1 MKAMVVRATGPA
13 ETALR
18 LETLPD
24 PSPGP
29 GQAVLRVEACGVC
42 FHDVV
47 TRNGTLKAGI
57 ALPLIP
63 GHEVCGSVVALGA
76 GARGLA
82 LGQRVATTQR
92 GHVCGACRHCAG
104 GREPLC
110 AEAVF
115 LGDAGLNGGY
125 AEYMVIDADM
135 VVPVPEG
142 VAAADAAIAACAIG
156 TMFHAIA
163 EIGRVRPGET
173 VLVTGAGGGLGMHG
187 VQLARLAGAR
197 VLAQTG
203 SAGKAEALRA
213 AGADAVVALPRGE
226 DFSAAVKALTAGE
239 GVDVVI
245 DNVGTPLFQPTRRS
259 LAKAGR
265 WVLVGQLS
273 GDFVPF
279 NPAQLFLRGI
289 SMLSAT
295 STTRAEL
302 RQVLALLARGAIRA
316 VRDASLPLA
325 QAAEAHRRIEAGS
338 ALGRLVL
345 EPAA

>member
-1 MKAMVVRATGPA
+1 MVVRRTGSA
-13 ETALR
+13 QESLL
-18 LETLPD
+18 LETLAD
-24 PSPGP
+24 PSPAP
-29 GQAVLRVEACGVC
+29 GQVVLRVEACGVC

-63 GHEVCGSVVALGA
+63 GHEICGTIVALDGDVH
-76 GARGLA
+76 GLR

-92 GHVCGACRHCAG
+92 AHVCGVCRHCTQ

-110 AEAVF
+110 AEAAF

-125 AEYMVIDADM
+125 AEYVALDAGM
-135 VVPVPEG
+135 VVPVPDG
-142 VAAADAAIAACAIG
+142 VAPAAAAIAACAIG
-156 TMFHAIA
+156 TMFHAIR
-163 EIGRVRPGET
+163 EVGRVAPGDT
-173 VLVTGAGGGLGMHG
+173 VLVTGAGGGLGVHG

-203 SAGKAEALRA
+203 SPGKVAALRE
-213 AGADAVVALPRGE
+213 AGAHEVLVQPHAE
-226 DFSAAVKALTAGE
+226 DFSGAVKALTGGE

-265 WVLVGQLS
+265 WVLVGQLT

-289 SMLSAT
+289 SLLSAT

-316 VRDASLPLA
+316 VLDQALPL
-325 QAAEAHRRIEAGS
+325 QEAARAHLLVESGR
-338 ALGRLVL
+338 ALGRVTLR
-345 EPAA
+345 PAA

>member
-1 MKAMVVRATGPA
+1 MRAPGPA
-13 ETALR
+13 ETALQ

-29 GQAVLRVEACGVC
+29 GQAVLQVEACGVC

-47 TRNGTLKAGI
+47 TRNGTLKAGVE
-57 ALPLIP
+57 PPFIP
-63 GHEVCGSVVALGA
+63 GHEICGTVAALG
-76 GARGLA
+76 RDVRDLA
-82 LGQRVATTQR
+82 IGQRVATTQR
-92 GHVCGACRHCAG
+92 GHVCGLCRHCTG

-125 AEYMVIDADM
+125 AEYVVLDAGM

-142 VAAADAAIAACAIG
+142 VAPDAAAIAACAIG
-156 TMFHAIA
+156 TMFHAVR
-163 EIGRVRPGET
+163 EMGQVRPGDT

-197 VLAQTG
+197 VLAQTT
-203 SAGKAEALRA
+203 SHSKVEALRA
-213 AGADAVVALPRGE
+213 AGAHDVVLHARGE
-226 DFSAAVKALTAGE
+226 DFSGAVKDLTGGE

-259 LAKAGR
+259 IAKAGR
-265 WVLVGQLS
+265 WVLVGQLT

-289 SMLSAT
+289 SLLSAT

-302 RQVLALLARGAIRA
+302 RQVLELLARGAIRA
-316 VRDASLPLA
+316 VLDRALPLGA
-325 QAAEAHRRIEAGS
+325 AAEAHLLVEAGR
-338 ALGRLVL
+338 AAGRVTLR
-345 EPAA
+345 PAA